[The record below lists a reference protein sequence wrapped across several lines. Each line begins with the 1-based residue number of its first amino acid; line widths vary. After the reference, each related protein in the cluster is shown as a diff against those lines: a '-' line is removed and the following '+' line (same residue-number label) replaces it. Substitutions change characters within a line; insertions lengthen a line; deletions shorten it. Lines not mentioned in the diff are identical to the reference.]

1 VYSGVMGTSIYASVV
16 VGAPVSS
23 DELSTSITEV
33 HYKCDSC
40 ERSHKAGLKFCGGC
54 GHRLKEVTRTELRR
68 HVLDLGYDDI
78 SDILV
83 NVRAV
88 SSSEDNKAAI
98 TAVVEEL
105 LEASAWY
112 EKSET
117 KSVTL
122 EQITEAAEKVRAT
135 LRELG
140 LNDDRPVQL
149 YLKMYVSC

>member
-1 VYSGVMGTSIYASVV
+1 MKPHI
-16 VGAPVSS
+16 
-23 DELSTSITEV
+23 
-33 HYKCDSC
+33 
-40 ERSHKAGLKFCGGC
+40 
-54 GHRLKEVTRTELRR
+54 
-68 HVLDLGYDDI
+68 LDLGYDDI
-78 SDILV
+78 SDILT
-83 NVRAV
+83 NVRTV
-88 SSSEDNKAAI
+88 SSSEDRQDAI
-98 TAVVEEL
+98 TAVTEEL
-105 LEASAWY
+105 LSAEAWY